1 VQRDYGALIT
11 VHSDARVVERLLR
24 VSQLVPQVGH
34 AALEDAAEVA
44 RDQRATDAWKKKGDG
59 ENQSQDYSQYT
70 LLYSLHLSG
79 FDLGPPIAE

>member
-44 RDQRATDAWKKKGDG
+44 RDQRATDA
-59 ENQSQDYSQYT
+59 
-70 LLYSLHLSG
+70 
-79 FDLGPPIAE
+79 